1 MGIAQDRHL
10 DKFID
15 YNGVTA
21 KIGDE
26 FISDFN
32 SNRVLK
38 VLGIA
43 IEGISGSEIY
53 YTYKLQYR
61 YIDSPNGRYSGGMYA
76 PAFTKCIILNKFKS
90 IQIK

>member
-26 FISDFN
+26 FIRDFS
-32 SNRVLK
+32 SNRALK
-38 VLGIA
+38 VVGIA
-43 IEGISGSEIY
+43 VEGISGSELY
-53 YTYKLQYR
+53 YSYKLRYQYV
-61 YIDSPNGRYSGGMYA
+61 DQPHSRYSGCMYISTFA
-76 PAFTKCIILNKFKS
+76 KCIILNKFKS